1 MLGQPATAAAPT
13 EPLRHAAKG
22 RFLVGAAVMSRQ
34 LQDPRLAALVARQF
48 DCLTGENEFKLRDTP
63 ARRAIGDAYIPHRS
77 RTSNKGRW
85 NMEKRRLSRQGF
97 LERSLGALATAGL
110 PTWYAQQ
117 LLAVQEEGAV
127 KKSAANDRLAMGIV
141 GIGSP
146 QSRSLQIVGESRP
159 SVDAGQLTFT
169 LGCDVT
175 AAHRKRATD
184 VMRQRG
190 FKDFEASTEHFR
202 DLVGNKSVDCL
213 LVATPDHWHAQV
225 AIEALK
231 AGKDVYSEKPL
242 TLTVGES
249 LAVQKVVKD
258 TGRILQTGSQ
268 QRTDFRGLFRLAV
281 ELVRAG
287 RLGKIR
293 TIECRLNGN
302 PTSGPLPKTPV
313 PEGLDWDLWLGPTPK
328 APYRKKGN
336 QSNCHYEFRWW
347 YDYSGGKMTDWG
359 AHHLDVAQ
367 WALNK
372 DGSGPIAVE
381 VLKASEPYKGGD
393 GYNCHPSFQVQYTY
407 DNGTKVIAMSGG
419 GTDLGS
425 KLVDKDGKVP
435 ERRFGPNRGR
445 PTRVGPDE
453 NGVLFLGEN
462 GTLFVSRGTILASDA
477 RILAEPLKEDPKVYD
492 GRPTN
497 QMQNFVDCVNSRKPP
512 ICNAT
517 VGGGS
522 VIVCHI
528 GVIALRTGKKL
539 KWDPVKH
546 QFDDAEANR
555 MLSRPRRDTWQL
567 PV

>member
-1 MLGQPATAAAPT
+1 
-13 EPLRHAAKG
+13 
-22 RFLVGAAVMSRQ
+22 
-34 LQDPRLAALVARQF
+34 VA
-48 DCLTGENEFKLRDTP
+48 N
-63 ARRAIGDAYIPHRS
+63 
-77 RTSNKGRW
+77 W
-85 NMEKRRLSRQGF
+85 NLSRRGF
-97 LERSLGALATAGL
+97 LQRSLGSLAAAGL

-117 LLAVQEEGAV
+117 ILAAQEEGAAR
-127 KKSAANDRLAMGIV
+127 KSSANDRLVMGIV

-146 QSRSLQIVGESRP
+146 QSRSLQVVNESGP
-159 SVDAGQLTFT
+159 SVKAGQLTFT
-169 LGCDVT
+169 LGCDVDES
-175 AAHRKRATD
+175 HRRRATE

-190 FKDFEASTEHFR
+190 FKDFEAKTKDFR
-202 DLVGNKSVDCL
+202 ELVHDKSLDCL
-213 LVATPDHWHAQV
+213 LVTTPDHWHAQV

-231 AGKDVYSEKPL
+231 AGKDVYCEKPL
-242 TLTVGES
+242 TLTVAEA
-249 LAVQKVVKD
+249 LAVQKAVQE
-258 TGRILQTGSQ
+258 TGRVLQTGSQ
-268 QRTDFRGLFRLAV
+268 QRTDYRGLFRLAV

-287 RLGKIR
+287 RLGKIQ

-302 PTSGPLPKTPV
+302 PTSGPLPETPV

-328 APYRKKGN
+328 VPYRKKDK

-381 VLKASEPYKGGD
+381 VLKSSEPYKGGD

-435 ERRFGPNRGR
+435 EQRFGPNRGR
-445 PTRVGPDE
+445 PMSVGPDA
-453 NGVLFLGEN
+453 NGVLFLGDD

-477 RILAEPLKEDPKVYD
+477 SILSEPLKEDPKVYD

-497 QMQNFVDCVNSRKPP
+497 QMQNFVECVKSRKPP

-539 KWDPVKH
+539 KWDPVEH
-546 QFDDAEANR
+546 RFNDEEANQ
-555 MLSRPRRDTWQL
+555 MLSRPRRDAWQL